1 MLDFLVIVRKKKY
14 ERIIKSVGIL
24 HGHDD
29 HLLGAYIV
37 YKQLDH
43 AVEWSTSET
52 VWNGTMS
59 QDNQEPEKDPVEDVV
74 KHIHYVIPLV
84 GAVLAFM
91 LAFIA
96 ITMA

>member
-1 MLDFLVIVRKKKY
+1 M
-14 ERIIKSVGIL
+14 

-29 HLLGAYIV
+29 HLLGAYTA
-37 YKQLDH
+37 YKQLDY

-59 QDNQEPEKDPVEDVV
+59 QDNQDNQELEKDPVEEVV
-74 KHIHYVIPLV
+74 KHIHYVIPVV